1 LKINLTAKCLIF
13 DAYTPPD
20 KHFKPVQHR
29 FSTFLTEMFFSREK
43 REKHQKEL
51 TQADIFVG

>member
-1 LKINLTAKCLIF
+1 MPIP
-13 DAYTPPD
+13 PPD
-20 KHFKPVQHR
+20 KQFKPVQHR
-29 FSTFLTEMFFSREK
+29 FSIFLTEMFFSQEK